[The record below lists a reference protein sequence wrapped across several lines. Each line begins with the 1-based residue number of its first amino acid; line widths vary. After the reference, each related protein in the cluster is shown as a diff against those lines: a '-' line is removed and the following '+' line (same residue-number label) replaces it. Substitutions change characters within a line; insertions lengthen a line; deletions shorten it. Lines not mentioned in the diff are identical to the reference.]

1 MSINSQLSS
10 LLSSVGVV
18 NISSTTASS
27 STSTGALIVAGGTGI
42 AGNLYVGGQIISAG
56 GTISNSIL
64 NYTSFS
70 VTTTAITQIGS
81 FSISQYRSAKFIIQI
96 SDDTT
101 SFQISEILLL
111 AISAGTTA
119 GTGVTSIAEYAVL
132 TSDAVLGDFSA
143 DIQSDGIVRLYL
155 TPYSATNK
163 TVNVSVQLMG
173 T

>member
-163 TVNVSVQLMG
+163 TVKVSVQLMAI
-173 T
+173 